1 MELNNKK
8 TDVDFNKSVKDR
20 LLDSA
25 EKLFCE
31 NGFEGA
37 SIRDIAALAGCNI
50 ASVNYYFGGKQQLYE
65 EVWRRHLIPMRD
77 VRISSIEKVMN
88 QIESKPHL
96 EEIIKSFANAFVG
109 SMVDT
114 EKTSRLSKLMAREYI
129 DKHLPTDMFID
140 EIMMP
145 TVTAMQKALMQTFP
159 DLDESK
165 VSFIVFSLI
174 GQLVHLVHVR
184 TMFEHGGDE
193 STRELFSSVEIINHI
208 VKFSSA
214 GIRAYIKEGK
224 K

>member
-1 MELNNKK
+1 MELNNEE
-8 TDVDFNKSVKDR
+8 TDINFNKSVKDR

-145 TVTAMQKALMQTFP
+145 TVTSMQKALMQTFP

>member
-1 MELNNKK
+1 
-8 TDVDFNKSVKDR
+8 
-20 LLDSA
+20 
-25 EKLFCE
+25 
-31 NGFEGA
+31 
-37 SIRDIAALAGCNI
+37 
-50 ASVNYYFGGKQQLYE
+50 
-65 EVWRRHLIPMRD
+65 
-77 VRISSIEKVMN
+77 
-88 QIESKPHL
+88 
-96 EEIIKSFANAFVG
+96 
-109 SMVDT
+109 
-114 EKTSRLSKLMAREYI
+114 
-129 DKHLPTDMFID
+129 MFID

-145 TVTAMQKALMQTFP
+145 TVTSMQKALMQTFP